1 MFNIS
6 IYLWTYIQTVHSI
19 SLYQLNYEFKIQLN
33 ILEHS
38 LGLLFATF
46 QSREMTF

>member
-6 IYLWTYIQTVHSI
+6 TYLWTYIQTVHSI
-19 SLYQLNYEFKIQLN
+19 SLYQLNYEFVILLN

-38 LGLLFATF
+38 LGFLWCFQLFNLKK
-46 QSREMTF
+46 